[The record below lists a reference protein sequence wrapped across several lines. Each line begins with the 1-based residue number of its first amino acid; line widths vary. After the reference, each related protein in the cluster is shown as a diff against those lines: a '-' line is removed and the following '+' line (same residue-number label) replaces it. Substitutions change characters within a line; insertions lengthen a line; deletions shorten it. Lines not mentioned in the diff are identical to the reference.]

1 MAIPQHTKV
10 PYPMPFG
17 EVDFQTYDYVIGGK
31 LVVGKAVMTDSY
43 VQMVNGLD
51 HEARMQLKYKLAN
64 EMATYMVENNL
75 VEFTQMDDPLT
86 LNKTVMARAYLAP
99 SDQVKILRLAN
110 KIV

>member
-1 MAIPQHTKV
+1 MATPQHTKV

-17 EVDFQTYDYVIGGK
+17 EVDFQTYDYLIGGK

-75 VEFTQMDDPLT
+75 VEFTQQDNPYDQT
-86 LNKTVMARAYLAP
+86 KTIMARAYLAP
-99 SDQVKILRLAN
+99 DDQVKILRLAN
-110 KIV
+110 KIK

>member
-1 MAIPQHTKV
+1 MANQQHTKL
-10 PYPMPFG
+10 PYPMPFQ
-17 EVDFQTYDYVIGGK
+17 EVDFKTYDYLIGGK

-43 VQMVNGLD
+43 VQMINDLD

-86 LNKTVMARAYLAP
+86 FNKTVMARAYLAP
-99 SDQVKILRLAN
+99 SEQVKILRLAN

>member
-1 MAIPQHTKV
+1 
-10 PYPMPFG
+10 MPFG
-17 EVDFQTYDYVIGGK
+17 EVDFQTYDYLIGGK
-31 LVVGKAVMTDSY
+31 LVVGKAVMSDSY

-75 VEFTQMDDPLT
+75 VEFTQQDNPYDQT
-86 LNKTVMARAYLAP
+86 KTVMVRAYLAP
-99 SDQVKILRLAN
+99 NDQVKILRLAN